1 MAAAASVARLHC
13 IVSASGG
20 RVLTEEHKQA
30 IRRSWR
36 LLAPLGETV
45 SELFYR
51 RLFELRPELRALF
64 PADMEGQ
71 KRKLLAMLGFAV
83 KSLDWPV
90 EEWREEIDP
99 EDDLFLVV
107 LALGRR
113 HRNLYRVDDEHYG
126 PVGEALV
133 WTLEQGLGQVFEG
146 VTKAAWIEVYG
157 MLSTTMKIAS
167 SAAFV
172 GSPAGSAGP

>member
-1 MAAAASVARLHC
+1 M
-13 IVSASGG
+13 
-20 RVLTEEHKQA
+20 LTEEHKQA

-51 RLFELRPELRALF
+51 RLFELRPDLRGLF
-64 PADMEGQ
+64 PNDMEAQ
-71 KRKLLAMLGFAV
+71 KRKLLAMLVFVV
-83 KSLDWPV
+83 KSLDWPI
-90 EEWREEIDP
+90 EEWEQDIDP
-99 EDDLFLVV
+99 EDDLFLVI

-113 HRNLYRVDDEHYG
+113 HRKLYRVEDEHYG

-146 VTKAAWIEVYG
+146 TTKEAWIQVYG
-157 MLSTTMKIAS
+157 MLATTMKIAS
-167 SAAFV
+167 VAELV
-172 GSPAGSAGP
+172 GSLGDGLGTQSREVP

>member
-1 MAAAASVARLHC
+1 M
-13 IVSASGG
+13 
-20 RVLTEEHKQA
+20 LTEEHKQA

-51 RLFELRPELRALF
+51 RLFELRPDLRDLF
-64 PADMEGQ
+64 PADMEAQ
-71 KRKLLAMLGFAV
+71 KRKLLAMLVFVV

-90 EEWREEIDP
+90 EEWEKDIDP
-99 EDDLFLVV
+99 EDDLFLVI

-113 HRNLYRVDDEHYG
+113 HRKLYRVEDEHYG

-146 VTKAAWIEVYG
+146 ITREAWIQVYG
-157 MLSTTMKIAS
+157 MLATTMKIAS
-167 SAAFV
+167 VAELVSSLGDEFGTQSREA
-172 GSPAGSAGP
+172 P

>member
-1 MAAAASVARLHC
+1 
-13 IVSASGG
+13 
-20 RVLTEEHKQA
+20 VLTEDHKQA

-51 RLFELRPELRALF
+51 RLFEIRPELRNLF
-64 PADMEGQ
+64 PAEMEAQ
-71 KRKLLAMLGFAV
+71 KRKLLSMLVFTV
-83 KSLDWPV
+83 KSLDWPL
-90 EEWREEIDP
+90 EEWREEVDP
-99 EDDLFLVV
+99 EDDLFLVI

-113 HRNLYRVDDEHYG
+113 HRRLYHVEDDHYG

-146 VTKAAWIEVYG
+146 ITKDAWIQVYG
-157 MLSTTMKIAS
+157 MLSTTMKIG
-167 SAAFV
+167 SAAEHV
-172 GSPAGSAGP
+172 GAVDV

>member
-1 MAAAASVARLHC
+1 M
-13 IVSASGG
+13 
-20 RVLTEEHKQA
+20 LTEDHKQA

-51 RLFELRPELRALF
+51 RLFEIRPELRNLF
-64 PADMEGQ
+64 PTDMEAQ
-71 KRKLLAMLGFAV
+71 KRKLLSMLVFAV
-83 KSLDWPV
+83 KSLDWPL
-90 EEWREEIDP
+90 EEWREEVDP
-99 EDDLFLVV
+99 EDDLFLVI

-113 HRNLYRVDDEHYG
+113 HRRLYHVEDDHYG

-146 VTKAAWIEVYG
+146 ITKDAWIQVYG

-167 SAAFV
+167 AAEHV
-172 GSPAGSAGP
+172 GAVDV

>member
-1 MAAAASVARLHC
+1 
-13 IVSASGG
+13 
-20 RVLTEEHKQA
+20 VLTEDHKQA

-36 LLAPLGETV
+36 LLTPLGETV

-51 RLFELRPELRALF
+51 RLFEIRPELRDLF
-64 PADMEGQ
+64 SNDMEAQ
-71 KRKLLAMLGFAV
+71 KRKLLNMLAFAV
-83 KSLDWPV
+83 KSLDWPL
-90 EEWREEIDP
+90 EEWREEVDP
-99 EDDLFLVV
+99 EDDLFLVI

-113 HRNLYRVDDEHYG
+113 HSRLYHVEDEYYG

-146 VTKAAWIEVYG
+146 VTKDAWIQVYG

-167 SAAFV
+167 AAEIV
-172 GSPAGSAGP
+172 AAVDA

>member
-1 MAAAASVARLHC
+1 M
-13 IVSASGG
+13 
-20 RVLTEEHKQA
+20 LTEEHKQA

-45 SELFYR
+45 SDLFYR
-51 RLFELRPELRALF
+51 RLFELRPDLRSLF
-64 PADMEGQ
+64 PSDMAAQ
-71 KRKLLAMLGFAV
+71 KRKLLAMLVFTV
-83 KSLDWPV
+83 KSIDWPV
-90 EEWREEIDP
+90 EEWEQEIDP

-113 HRNLYRVDDEHYG
+113 HRHIYKVEDEHYG

-146 VTKAAWIEVYG
+146 ITKEAWIQIYG
-157 MLSTTMKIAS
+157 MLSTTMRIAS
-167 SAAFV
+167 TAQFV
-172 GSPAGSAGP
+172 SSSGDAIGT

>member
-1 MAAAASVARLHC
+1 VYNSATAARLLRN
-13 IVSASGG
+13 VPESGG
-20 RVLTEEHKQA
+20 LVLTEEHKLA

-51 RLFELRPELRALF
+51 RLFELRPDLRSLF
-64 PADMEGQ
+64 PPDMEAQ
-71 KRKLLAMLGFAV
+71 KRKLLSMLVFTV
-83 KSLDWPV
+83 KSLDWPI
-90 EEWREEIDP
+90 EEWEKEVDP
-99 EDDLFLVV
+99 ENDLFLVV

-113 HRNLYRVDDEHYG
+113 HRNLYKVEDQHYG

-146 VTKAAWIEVYG
+146 TTKEAWIQVYR

-167 SAAFV
+167 AAQLV
-172 GSPAGSAGP
+172 GSFGKPIEA

>member
-1 MAAAASVARLHC
+1 
-13 IVSASGG
+13 
-20 RVLTEEHKQA
+20 VLTEDHKQA

-51 RLFELRPELRALF
+51 RLFEIRPELRNLF
-64 PADMEGQ
+64 PTDMEAQ
-71 KRKLLAMLGFAV
+71 KRKLLSMLVFAV
-83 KSLDWPV
+83 KSLDWPL
-90 EEWREEIDP
+90 EEWREEVDP
-99 EDDLFLVV
+99 EDDLFLVI

-113 HRNLYRVDDEHYG
+113 HRRLYHVEDDHYG

-146 VTKAAWIEVYG
+146 ITKDAWIQVYG

-167 SAAFV
+167 AAEHV
-172 GSPAGSAGP
+172 GAVDV

>member
-1 MAAAASVARLHC
+1 
-13 IVSASGG
+13 
-20 RVLTEEHKQA
+20 VLTEEHKQA

-51 RLFELRPELRALF
+51 RLFELRPDLRSLF
-64 PADMEGQ
+64 PPDMEAQ
-71 KRKLLAMLGFAV
+71 KRKLLAMLVFTV
-83 KSLDWPV
+83 KSLDWPL
-90 EEWREEIDP
+90 EEWAQEIDP
-99 EDDLFLVV
+99 EHDLFLVI

-113 HRNLYRVDDEHYG
+113 HRHLYKVEDEHFG

-146 VTKAAWIEVYG
+146 PVKAAWIKVYE
-157 MLSTTMKIAS
+157 MLSITMKLGG
-167 SAAFV
+167 SAKFV
-172 GSPAGSAGP
+172 GSFADSTDAR

>member
-1 MAAAASVARLHC
+1 M
-13 IVSASGG
+13 
-20 RVLTEEHKQA
+20 LTEEHKQA

-51 RLFELRPELRALF
+51 RLFELRPDLRGLF
-64 PADMEGQ
+64 PNDMEAQ
-71 KRKLLAMLGFAV
+71 KRKLLAMLVFVV

-90 EEWREEIDP
+90 EDWEQDIDP
-99 EDDLFLVV
+99 EDDMFLVL

-113 HRNLYRVDDEHYG
+113 HRKLYRVEDEHYG

-146 VTKAAWIEVYG
+146 TTREAWIQVYG
-157 MLSTTMKIAS
+157 MLATTMKIAS
-167 SAAFV
+167 VAELI
-172 GSPAGSAGP
+172 GSLGDGLETQPREVS